1 MMGSICSTDTTTTDA
16 APASAPTTPVRTIK
30 PFVMSWESYT
40 REQALGCTE
49 PSLTSIA
56 SLEKMPESS
65 DDVIRDLEARQLPV
79 IKEALQSTNPSDILT
94 NFMKNGT
101 DEFKE
106 RTGRNMTYAE
116 MRAAWG

>member
-1 MMGSICSTDTTTTDA
+1 MGSIFSTDTTDA
-16 APASAPTTPVRTIK
+16 APTNPVSTK

-40 REQALGCTE
+40 KEQALGCPE
-49 PSLTSIA
+49 PSSTSIA
-56 SLEKMPESS
+56 SLEKIPESS

-79 IKEALQSTNPSDILT
+79 IKEALQSNNFTDTLTSFMTNG
-94 NFMKNGT
+94 M

-106 RTGRNMTYAE
+106 RTGRNMTYGE

>member
-1 MMGSICSTDTTTTDA
+1 MMGSICSTDTTTDA
-16 APASAPTTPVRTIK
+16 ASAPTTPVRTIK

-40 REQALGCTE
+40 REQALGRPE
-49 PSLTSIA
+49 PTLTSIA